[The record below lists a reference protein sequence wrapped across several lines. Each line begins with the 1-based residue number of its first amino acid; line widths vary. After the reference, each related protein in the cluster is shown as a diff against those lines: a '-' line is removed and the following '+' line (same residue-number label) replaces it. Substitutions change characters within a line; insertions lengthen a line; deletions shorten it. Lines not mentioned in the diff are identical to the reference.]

1 MVRGGAQKKTVI
13 RSVRVPHLAGHH
25 LEELGELDL
34 AGAVGVNVGDH
45 LAKLLLLDLEAE
57 GAHGRLELAVVD
69 GAGVVRVEEVERL
82 ADLLDLLLRE
92 SGLLGLAAGGS
103 AAHCCSWGR
112 ERRLRVRF
120 QRGARLGNGGMCWEC
135 ADQTQGAAKGCAQT
149 RRVAAIACLG

>member
-45 LAKLLLLDLEAE
+45 LLELLLLDLEAE
-57 GAHGRLELAVVD
+57 GAHGGLELAVVD
-69 GAGVVRVEEVERL
+69 GARVVSVEQVERL

-92 SGLLGLAAGGS
+92 TGLLLLRGGG
-103 AAHCCSWGR
+103 AAHLWVVGVVC
-112 ERRLRVRF
+112 
-120 QRGARLGNGGMCWEC
+120 GARGH
-135 ADQTQGAAKGCAQT
+135 
-149 RRVAAIACLG
+149 R

>member
-45 LAKLLLLDLEAE
+45 LLELLLLDLEAE
-57 GAHGRLELAVVD
+57 GAHGGLELTVVD
-69 GAGVVRVEEVERL
+69 RAGVVRVEEVERL

-92 SGLLGLAAGGS
+92 TGLLRLAA
-103 AAHCCSWGR
+103 ATH
-112 ERRLRVRF
+112 
-120 QRGARLGNGGMCWEC
+120 
-135 ADQTQGAAKGCAQT
+135 GCAGCSA
-149 RRVAAIACLG
+149 RKCGVPVRWWRVCGV